1 MNVRAKHG
9 ASYFITF
16 IDDYSR
22 FDHIYLISNKSKVL
36 DYFRLYLN
44 MVNNQ
49 LDSNV
54 KVLRTN

>member
-16 IDDYSR
+16 IADYSR
-22 FDHIYLISNKSKVL
+22 FGHIYLISNKAKEL

-54 KVLRTN
+54 NNK